1 MEEEL
6 KGSGLEMTA
15 IHNLCQAKI
24 IKEWIVLF
32 LINLIK
38 ILNFIFHLIII
49 LNYFIHKTLTIH
61 HFFSFHYP
69 RFIFSNLDTMPL
81 SEHITHELVIVQN
94 NKKKIMNMNKSI
106 KQPRTHGKLS
116 NTQKDVK
123 EERVKIDA
131 SFLKKGNSVAQ

>member
-1 MEEEL
+1 
-6 KGSGLEMTA
+6 
-15 IHNLCQAKI
+15 
-24 IKEWIVLF
+24 
-32 LINLIK
+32 
-38 ILNFIFHLIII
+38 
-49 LNYFIHKTLTIH
+49 
-61 HFFSFHYP
+61 
-69 RFIFSNLDTMPL
+69 MPL